1 MAATRDETATAR
13 TIVLDVPGWPGH
25 LAGQHV
31 DVRLTAPD
39 GYSTERSYSIAS
51 APPDGGSGP
60 PVVELTVQRLEDG
73 EVSPY
78 LTQTLAVGYP
88 LELRGPVGGWFVWN
102 PDGPASTRPVLL
114 VAGGSGVVPLMA
126 MIRERAA
133 AGSHAP
139 FKLIYSVRDPG
150 AVLYAGELEQREQ
163 AGDGLEVTYVY
174 TRTAP
179 PGSSRAH
186 RADQRRDPRLGRVAA
201 GGVPGGVRVRPDR
214 VRRGRRRPAGAR
226 GPWRGR
232 HQDRTF
238 RPLRRQAMSDYMD
251 GNMLGG
257 KLGELFTM
265 DVTSAMLTCV
275 SCGASWAIAQARV
288 YPHAP
293 GMVARCPTCDAVLLR
308 LVRGPDRAWLDL
320 RGITC
325 LEVAVPDR

>member
-1 MAATRDETATAR
+1 
-13 TIVLDVPGWPGH
+13 VLDVPGWPGH

-102 PDGPASTRPVLL
+102 PDGSAGARPVLL

-150 AVLYAGELEQREQ
+150 AVLYAGELAQRER
-163 AGDGLEVTYVY
+163 AGDGLEVRYVY

-179 PGSSRAH
+179 PGSAEPTGRISATTLASAGWPPEDSPAVFVCGPTGFVEAVADLLVRAGH
-186 RADQRRDPRLGRVAA
+186 G
-201 GGVPGGVRVRPDR
+201 
-214 VRRGRRRPAGAR
+214 AGAIKTER
-226 GPWRGR
+226 FGP
-232 HQDRTF
+232 
-238 RPLRRQAMSDYMD
+238 S
-251 GNMLGG
+251 GG
-257 KLGELFTM
+257 K
-265 DVTSAMLTCV
+265 
-275 SCGASWAIAQARV
+275 
-288 YPHAP
+288 P
-293 GMVARCPTCDAVLLR
+293 
-308 LVRGPDRAWLDL
+308 
-320 RGITC
+320 
-325 LEVAVPDR
+325 

>member
-51 APPDGGSGP
+51 APADGQADR
-60 PVVELTVQRLEDG
+60 PVVELTVQRLQDG

-102 PDGPASTRPVLL
+102 PDGPASTGPVLL

-150 AVLYAGELEQREQ
+150 ALLYAGELARREQ

-179 PGSSRAH
+179 PGSGQPTGRINATTLTSAGWPPDKSPAVFVCGPTGFVEAV
-186 RADQRRDPRLGRVAA
+186 ADLL
-201 GGVPGGVRVRPDR
+201 VRS
-214 VRRGRRRPAGAR
+214 GHGAGAIKTER
-226 GPWRGR
+226 FGP
-232 HQDRTF
+232 
-238 RPLRRQAMSDYMD
+238 S
-251 GNMLGG
+251 GG
-257 KLGELFTM
+257 K
-265 DVTSAMLTCV
+265 
-275 SCGASWAIAQARV
+275 
-288 YPHAP
+288 P
-293 GMVARCPTCDAVLLR
+293 
-308 LVRGPDRAWLDL
+308 
-320 RGITC
+320 
-325 LEVAVPDR
+325 